1 MIEQG
6 SKIENIWHIYHFSR
20 ECYNVAKYF
29 SNPSTSEEKNVYQK
43 DNSISFI
50 QHLFFR
56 MSIIEL
62 AKLTVK
68 SQSNHYNIDKFL
80 RELKETEIKELI
92 KIWEEYTKKHGKLIT
107 TIRNLRNK
115 FYAHSDEDR
124 YDFFEEID
132 SANHTEIEALYSII
146 VEIIQKIY
154 EFNGCTAD
162 INNFEFENGD
172 IGILR
177 NYAELYQLRM
187 NDLVH
192 NCNKISA
199 IDKKQ
204 K

>member
-1 MIEQG
+1 MIERD
-6 SKIENIWHIYHFSR
+6 SRIENIWHIYHFSR

-29 SNPSTSEEKNVYQK
+29 GNPSTSEEKNVYQK
-43 DNSISFI
+43 DNSIFFI

-68 SQSNHYNIDKFL
+68 SQNNHYNIDKFL
-80 RELKETEIKELI
+80 RDSNETEIKELI
-92 KIWEEYTKKHGKLIT
+92 EIWEKDTKKHGKLIT

-124 YDFFEEID
+124 YDFFEEIN

-146 VEIIQKIY
+146 AEIIQKIY
-154 EFNGCTAD
+154 EFSGCTAD

-177 NYAELYQLRM
+177 NYAELYRLRVI
-187 NDLVH
+187 DLVN

-199 IDKKQ
+199 FDKNQ